1 MAKVISQRYK
11 SLRSRNRY
19 LYSQIALKAEAV
31 VHNIHKSVLIHFLK
45 ILVTIRARARL
56 IKLYF
61 KTLKLIN

>member
-1 MAKVISQRYK
+1 MAKVISHRYK

-45 ILVTIRARARL
+45 ILQFAHAHL

-61 KTLKLIN
+61 KTLKSIN